1 MTIQNY
7 ISQLSKNNPDA
18 IMVSSLGNINN
29 AFKELDHP
37 HKVYMRGAMGHSIGC
52 GLGIALSTDKKVI
65 VVLGEGSFLMKLGSL
80 ASVLHHN
87 PKNLEIHVLD
97 NGCYN
102 SCGGQ
107 KNYFDSIK
115 HLIPFNIEEIE

>member
-1 MTIQNY
+1 MTTKEY
-7 ISQLSKNNPDA
+7 LSQLSKNNPDA

-37 HKVYMRGAMGHSIGC
+37 HKVMMRGAMGHSIGC
-52 GLGIALSTDKKVI
+52 GLGIALNTDKKVI
-65 VVLGEGSFLMKLGSL
+65 VVLGEGAFLMKMGSL

-87 PKNLEIHVLD
+87 PPNLEIHVLEND
-97 NGCYN
+97 CYA

-107 KNYFDSIK
+107 ENYFRAIK
-115 HLIPFNIEEIE
+115 HLIPFNIQEI